1 MLRGSGVPGAGHCQR
16 GASNG
21 WDFVTHCPGCF
32 DPSVPSAA
40 PSPVAMSA
48 GSVLVLPCQTPCGLR
63 DTARTHSPRF
73 GCPHYITPG
82 LSTPRAT
89 VPAGLGTKLRGR
101 LVPRLC
107 HATSPR
113 VFGNSS
119 EQSNHKAIV
128 LASAIRHEAAGTC
141 RLLCGGMGRKPS
153 LCRGGAAS
161 AGGAL
166 WQTQH
171 PPSGTFP
178 RGSRAAP
185 LPLCSPAPGVPQA
198 RCATASGGMCSSPR
212 VPCYPGKG
220 KQHPKKVPE
229 APPEVPAPSRVSPDT
244 ACEKRSVKVAPRP

>member
-1 MLRGSGVPGAGHCQR
+1 MAGIL
-16 GASNG
+16 
-21 WDFVTHCPGCF
+21 
-32 DPSVPSAA
+32 
-40 PSPVAMSA
+40 SPTAQDVLTPLSPLQPPPQCSMSA
-48 GSVLVLPCQTPCGLR
+48 GSALALLCRTPCGLR
-63 DTARTHSPRF
+63 DTAHTHSPRF
-73 GCPHYITPG
+73 GCPHCITRG

-89 VPAGLGTKLRGR
+89 VLAGLGTKPRGR

-141 RLLCGGMGRKPS
+141 WLLCGGMGRKPS

-161 AGGAL
+161 AGGAR

-178 RGSRAAP
+178 LGSRAAP
-185 LPLCSPAPGVPQA
+185 LLFCSPTPGVPLA
-198 RCATASGGMCSSPR
+198 RRAAASGGHVQLSPCPAVTLGRGSST
-212 VPCYPGKG
+212 
-220 KQHPKKVPE
+220 Q
-229 APPEVPAPSRVSPDT
+229 
-244 ACEKRSVKVAPRP
+244 KRSLRHPLRSLRHPASPLTPLVKSIL